1 MRFCCRAE
9 RQTPV
14 LRYACGNAFCQRQ
27 PANGRVCL
35 IEFSRRSAGSK
46 ASAQYYAGD
55 CLSFLL
61 ERALLF
67 HSGRDSGTG
76 TGSLSSTGIGTAF
89 ASARSGGEGLER
101 RRLALAMRH
110 ASYDRLAVIAD

>member
-9 RQTPV
+9 RQTPA
-14 LRYACGNAFCQRQ
+14 LRHACGNAFCQRQ

-35 IEFSRRSAGSK
+35 IEFWRRNAGSK

-67 HSGRDSGTG
+67 CSDERLGNRPPLFVFNYWHWDRLCVDG
-76 TGSLSSTGIGTAF
+76 
-89 ASARSGGEGLER
+89 ER
-101 RRLALAMRH
+101 R
-110 ASYDRLAVIAD
+110 